1 MEELTRAVF
10 VDPELRGRL
19 AIKPLPLRAPLPS
32 QALVRVKA
40 ISLNLGEVRR
50 ALTMAESGWRP
61 GWDLAGVIEQA
72 AADHSG
78 PPVGARVV
86 GFLPAGAWAEMAT
99 VPTNALAQLPDNV
112 SFAQAATLPVA
123 GLTALYSLEQHGAII
138 GRRVLVTGASGGV
151 GHLAV
156 ELAHHAGAIV
166 VASVRRPE
174 REKHARSAG
183 AHEVVVGEDPAA
195 AAKFGPYDLILES
208 LGGNS
213 LTAAMKMIAP
223 GGMCVLYGVS
233 ASSEATF
240 DAATFMR
247 TGGASLYGFIL
258 FMRFQAVR
266 RPRAW
271 PGWLRWS
278 RADAFIRR
286 SNWKRPLNRSRRWPP
301 SSTIAASRARRC
313 FISGDCPVS
322 STARALQAA

>member
-1 MEELTRAVF
+1 MEQVRAV
-10 VDPELRGRL
+10 VVGPDAAGRL
-19 AIKPLPLRAPLPS
+19 AIKSSPMRAALPS

-50 ALTMAESGWRP
+50 ALTMAEPGWRP
-61 GWDLAGVIEQA
+61 GWDLAGVVEQP

-78 PPVGARVV
+78 PPAGARVV
-86 GFLPAGAWAEMAT
+86 GFLPAGAWAEAVA

-123 GLTALYSLEQHGAII
+123 GLTALYSLEQHGAVI

-156 ELAHHAGAIV
+156 ELANRAGALV

-183 AHEVVVGEDPAA
+183 AHEVVVGEDPSAA
-195 AAKFGPYDLILES
+195 ARFGPYDLILES

-213 LTAAMKMIAP
+213 LRAAMKMIAP

-233 ASSEATF
+233 AASESSF

-258 FMRFQAVR
+258 FHEIPHRPAAQGLARLVEMVAGGRLHPQIELEAPFEAIAEVANKLYARGIAGKAVLH
-266 RPRAW
+266 
-271 PGWLRWS
+271 LR
-278 RADAFIRR
+278 
-286 SNWKRPLNRSRRWPP
+286 
-301 SSTIAASRARRC
+301 
-313 FISGDCPVS
+313 
-322 STARALQAA
+322 